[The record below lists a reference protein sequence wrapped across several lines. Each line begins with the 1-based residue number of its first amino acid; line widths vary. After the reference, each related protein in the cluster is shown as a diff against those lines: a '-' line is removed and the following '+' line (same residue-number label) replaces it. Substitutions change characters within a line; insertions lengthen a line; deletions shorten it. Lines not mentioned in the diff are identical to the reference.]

1 MAQAGQDIRR
11 QASARTS
18 INSLLRSAKCL
29 FSPKVLKHLGGLE
42 LPSPLPFSQLDFEP
56 KQNVKYKGTFDAD
69 QLIQEARAELPDE
82 QLKAF
87 LLAIG
92 AGLRRAEIDYLEWNS
107 FLWDKNAIRIQA
119 TRYWSPKTAESS
131 ADVLVDPELM
141 EVFTGVRARA
151 ADIFVI
157 ESERPPQV
165 SVRWHQYRCKRH
177 FQKLTAWLRAKGV
190 PKRAPLHCLRKEYGS
205 MICKFSGI
213 YSASAM
219 LRHSNLQTTV
229 AHYVDHRTQ
238 SVLKIGHYL
247 KAAARKSFIT
257 RSQFAVH
264 RAFGVRGSE
273 FEVRSLGYTA
283 RRHRPDPK
291 FNSIPIFVSSVPLS

>member
-1 MAQAGQDIRR
+1 
-11 QASARTS
+11 
-18 INSLLRSAKCL
+18 
-29 FSPKVLKHLGGLE
+29 
-42 LPSPLPFSQLDFEP
+42 
-56 KQNVKYKGTFDAD
+56 
-69 QLIQEARAELPDE
+69 
-82 QLKAF
+82 
-87 LLAIG
+87 
-92 AGLRRAEIDYLEWNS
+92 
-107 FLWDKNAIRIQA
+107 
-119 TRYWSPKTAESS
+119 
-131 ADVLVDPELM
+131 
-141 EVFTGVRARA
+141 
-151 ADIFVI
+151 
-157 ESERPPQV
+157 
-165 SVRWHQYRCKRH
+165 
-177 FQKLTAWLRAKGV
+177 
-190 PKRAPLHCLRKEYGS
+190 